1 MMHTLRSEAMKRRC
15 NRWIGRMPAMI
26 VPLFLLLGMLA
37 GGGMVRADDA
47 PQYGIRP
54 EKPGPDPASNGY
66 FILKAQPGAT
76 LHDAVVVVNPGT
88 VPVKMFLYPVDAT
101 TSQGGGAVYMN
112 STDPRQDVGAWIT
125 LEQNEVD
132 VAPQKQVTVGFKI
145 AVPNET
151 RSGQR
156 LGGIAA
162 QYVPGAPVAAATGG
176 PQSGGFGITTV
187 TRALTAVLLTIGD
200 APLVPSLKIT
210 GAQVAQVEGLPT
222 LTLGIQN
229 DGTALVKP
237 KGAITVTDAAGATV
251 LTNQF
256 AIDTLVPQTT
266 IAYPVQADPPATPG
280 TYKVHATLDFGGS
293 TPAAYYGSFVVA
305 AQPMPTAVPAGRTRP
320 GQATTVAGA
329 NAPNGAASAPGAT
342 SSMPVPTS
350 SGMSPL
356 MPILS
361 GLAGALAIAVVGLG
375 VMMVRS
381 RKRQQP

>member
-1 MMHTLRSEAMKRRC
+1 
-15 NRWIGRMPAMI
+15 
-26 VPLFLLLGMLA
+26 
-37 GGGMVRADDA
+37 
-47 PQYGIRP
+47 
-54 EKPGPDPASNGY
+54 
-66 FILKAQPGAT
+66 
-76 LHDAVVVVNPGT
+76 
-88 VPVKMFLYPVDAT
+88 
-101 TSQGGGAVYMN
+101 
-112 STDPRQDVGAWIT
+112 
-125 LEQNEVD
+125 
-132 VAPQKQVTVGFKI
+132 
-145 AVPNET
+145 
-151 RSGQR
+151 
-156 LGGIAA
+156 
-162 QYVPGAPVAAATGG
+162 
-176 PQSGGFGITTV
+176 V

-229 DGTALVKP
+229 NGTALVKP

-266 IAYPVQADPPATPG
+266 IAYPVQADPPVTPG

-293 TPAAYYGSFVVA
+293 TPAAYDGSFVVA

-329 NAPNGAASAPGAT
+329 NAPNGAVNAPGAT

>member
-1 MMHTLRSEAMKRRC
+1 MKRRC
-15 NRWIGRMPAMI
+15 NRWIGRVPAMI
-26 VPLFLLLGMLA
+26 APLFLLLGMLA
-37 GGGMVRADDA
+37 GGGTVRADDA
-47 PQYGIRP
+47 PQFGIRP
-54 EKPGPDPASNGY
+54 ATPGADPASSGY

-76 LHDAVVVVNPGT
+76 LHNAVVVANPGT
-88 VPVKMFLYPVDAT
+88 VPVKMLLYPVDAS
-101 TSQGGGAVYMN
+101 TSQGGGAAYMSN
-112 STDPRQDVGAWIT
+112 SDPRKDVGAWIT
-125 LEQNEVD
+125 LEQTEVD
-132 VAPQKQVTVGFKI
+132 VAPQKQVTVGFTI
-145 AVPNET
+145 AVPQET

-162 QYVPGAPVAAATGG
+162 QYEPGTTGAAAAGG

-210 GAQVAQVEGLPT
+210 GAQIAQVEGLPT
-222 LTLGIQN
+222 ITLGIQN

-237 KGAITVTDAAGATV
+237 KGAVTVTDAAGATV
-251 LTNQF
+251 LSNQF

-280 TYKVHATLDFGGS
+280 TYKVHATLDFGGNA
-293 TPAAYYGSFVVA
+293 PAVYDGSFVVA
-305 AQPMPTAVPAGRTRP
+305 ALPTPTAVPAGRARP
-320 GQATTVAGA
+320 GQATPVAGA
-329 NAPNGAASAPGAT
+329 NAPNGAANAPGVTISAP
-342 SSMPVPTS
+342 VPIS
-350 SGMSPL
+350 GGMSFL
-356 MPILS
+356 VPILS

>member
-1 MMHTLRSEAMKRRC
+1 MKRRC
-15 NRWIGRMPAMI
+15 NRWIGRVPAMI
-26 VPLFLLLGMLA
+26 VPFFLLLGMLA
-37 GGGMVRADDA
+37 SGGTVRADDA
-47 PQYGIRP
+47 PQFGIRP
-54 EKPGPDPASNGY
+54 ATPGADPASSGY
-66 FILKAQPGAT
+66 FILKAQPGTT
-76 LHDAVVVVNPGT
+76 LHDAVVVANPGT
-88 VPVKMFLYPVDAT
+88 VPVKMLLYPVDAS
-101 TSQGGGAVYMN
+101 TSQAGGAAYMSN
-112 STDPRQDVGAWIT
+112 SDPRKDVGAWIT

-132 VAPQKQVTVGFKI
+132 VAPQKQVTVGFTI
-145 AVPNET
+145 AVPKET
-151 RSGQR
+151 RGGQR

-162 QYVPGAPVAAATGG
+162 QYEPGATSAAAATGR

-200 APLVPSLKIT
+200 TPLVPSLKIT

-237 KGAITVTDAAGATV
+237 KGAVTVTDATGATV
-251 LTNQF
+251 MSNQF

-293 TPAAYYGSFVVA
+293 TPAVYDGSFVIA
-305 AQPMPTAVPAGRTRP
+305 AQPTPTAVPVGRARP
-320 GQATTVAGA
+320 GQATTAAGA
-329 NAPNGAASAPGAT
+329 NASSGAANAPGAT
-342 SSMPVPTS
+342 SSVPAPAGG
-350 SGMSPL
+350 GMSPL
-356 MPILS
+356 VPILS